1 MRYMIMYKRLK
12 KDTKWSILNFG
23 KFEIDNIKKEISNF
37 SNEWDLFTLRQDT
50 FYTHKST
57 KMFPIC
63 LSNISSW
70 NPKEEVE
77 VVQMY
82 KFKDKFSN
90 NEINNIFN
98 ILKEYYSG
106 EIINCEVVNLPANT
120 KVRKHIDGG
129 ALLHYSRRVHIPIIT
144 NKDVT
149 FTVKDNTINMQEGV
163 WYEINNQLPHSV
175 ENNSNFD
182 RIHLIIDIMPN
193 DMLNYIKIGE

>member
-1 MRYMIMYKRLK
+1 MYKRLK

-23 KFEIDNIKKEISNF
+23 KFEIDNIKKEVSNF

>member
-1 MRYMIMYKRLK
+1 MYKRLK

>member
-1 MRYMIMYKRLK
+1 MYKRLK

-23 KFEIDNIKKEISNF
+23 KFEIDNIKKEVSNF

-70 NPKEEVE
+70 DPKEEVE

-82 KFKDKFSN
+82 KFKNKSSN
-90 NEINNIFN
+90 DEMDNIFN

-106 EIINCEVVNLPANT
+106 EIINCEVVSLPANT

-144 NKDVT
+144 NENVT
-149 FTVKDNTINMQEGV
+149 FTVKDNTLNMQEGV
-163 WYEINNQLPHSV
+163 WYEINNQMPHAV
-175 ENNSNFD
+175 ENNSDFD
-182 RIHLIIDIMPN
+182 RVHLIIDIMPN
-193 DMLNYIKIGE
+193 DMINYIK